1 MHYLPTSQVKTLFN
15 SSVKLCMRKFVV
27 IWKGSSQKLPQ
38 VPAMFVF
45 FLEGLNYL
53 KTF

>member
-1 MHYLPTSQVKTLFN
+1 MHAKVCCDLE
-15 SSVKLCMRKFVV
+15 
-27 IWKGSSQKLPQ
+27 GSSQKLPQ

>member
-1 MHYLPTSQVKTLFN
+1 
-15 SSVKLCMRKFVV
+15 MRKFVV

-45 FLEGLNYL
+45 LLEGLNYL
-53 KTF
+53 KTFLSLAFQFQDLGG